1 LADCQGICL
10 IVPGDVKVTS
20 KRMPDGR
27 ERYLTGISPSFGGQ
41 EGFLEEVTVK
51 SRIKGVQ
58 I

>member
-1 LADCQGICL
+1 
-10 IVPGDVKVTS
+10 
-20 KRMPDGR
+20 MPDGR

-51 SRIKGVQ
+51 SRTKGVQ